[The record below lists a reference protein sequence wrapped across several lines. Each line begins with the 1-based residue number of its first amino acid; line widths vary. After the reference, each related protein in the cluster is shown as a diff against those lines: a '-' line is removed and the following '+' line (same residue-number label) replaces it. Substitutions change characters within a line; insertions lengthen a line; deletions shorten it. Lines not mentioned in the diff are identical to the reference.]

1 MSDVKK
7 VKMMT
12 DGSGNFSS
20 REVNADNVGQLKTE
34 LGSAIPT
41 GASIAIN
48 GTLVTDDA
56 TIEEGQF
63 ISAVASNKTGGLKII
78 LFN

>member
-12 DGSGNFSS
+12 DGSGNFNEQ
-20 REVNADNVGQLKTE
+20 EVRADNVGQLKQE
-34 LGSAIPT
+34 LGDAVPN

-48 GTLVTDDA
+48 GVRVTDDA
-56 TIEEGQF
+56 AIEDGQF
-63 ISAVASNKTGGLKII
+63 ISAVASNQTGG
-78 LFN
+78 